1 MRPIECLRSCVTSI
15 RYCEVITF
23 RACPFALDKA
33 AVSWYN
39 IGKVEIILGGTVY
52 VSFYHYVI

>member
-1 MRPIECLRSCVTSI
+1 MRPIECSRSCVISI
-15 RYCEVITF
+15 RRCEVITF
-23 RACPFALDKA
+23 WACPFALDKA

-39 IGKVEIILGGTVY
+39 VGKVEIISGRTGY